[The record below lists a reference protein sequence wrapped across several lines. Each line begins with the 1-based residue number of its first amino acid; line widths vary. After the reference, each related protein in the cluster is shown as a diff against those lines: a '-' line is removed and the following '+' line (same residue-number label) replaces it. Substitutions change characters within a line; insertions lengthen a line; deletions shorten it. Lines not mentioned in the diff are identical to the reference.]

1 MKELTIGEIAVIDG
15 VKVQCR
21 RPLLSSA
28 RRCRH
33 CCFDDYDL
41 CKFAMC
47 SRHFRT
53 DHTDVYFKR
62 IN

>member
-1 MKELTIGEIAVIDG
+1 MNELAIGEIAVINDM
-15 VKVQCR
+15 KVQCR

-28 RRCRH
+28 RRCER
-33 CCFDDYDL
+33 CCFNEYYL
-41 CKFAMC
+41 CKFIMC

-53 DHTDVYFKR
+53 DHTDVYFKK